1 MENNRIKRILKIS
14 RENEFF
20 TTMIFVIV
28 AAMFI
33 GLCAH
38 NQNMKKEISNL
49 QEQVMQVQNNV
60 SKIVYEV
67 TK

>member
-38 NQNMKKEISNL
+38 NHNTKKEISDL
-49 QEQVMQVQNNV
+49 QDRVIQMQNDL
-60 SKIVYEV
+60 SKIAYEV